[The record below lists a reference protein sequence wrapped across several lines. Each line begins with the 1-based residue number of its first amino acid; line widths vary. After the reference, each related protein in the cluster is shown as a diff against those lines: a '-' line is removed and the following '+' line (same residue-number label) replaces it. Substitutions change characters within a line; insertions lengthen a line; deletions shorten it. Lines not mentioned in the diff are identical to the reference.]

1 MKYILTFLAF
11 TSAHLVF
18 SQDDDSL
25 RIQLFKDI
33 VSTLAS
39 DSMKGRAV
47 GSNEEKLALNYITE
61 CVKSTTGRKLNY
73 RDFEFITEDSTHF
86 QSTNAYLFLNKHK
99 KKTILISAHY
109 DHIGMGGEL
118 SMSRKNDVVHNGAD
132 DNASGV
138 AMVIGLL
145 DEVSKDETGEFNY
158 LFAFYSAHEVGLY
171 GSEDFAKFC
180 LKKRKFKTISTVINF
195 DMVGRMDPE
204 LKRLFYMCS
213 DSLSGKFTE
222 AAGLSTHLELRE
234 KDREKLL
241 QLDTRSFYLKEIDC
255 VNLSTG
261 SHIDYH
267 AVSDDERYIN
277 YNGMVDVFN
286 FVRDLI
292 QNW

>member
-1 MKYILTFLAF
+1 M
-11 TSAHLVF
+11 
-18 SQDDDSL
+18 
-25 RIQLFKDI
+25 
-33 VSTLAS
+33 
-39 DSMKGRAV
+39 
-47 GSNEEKLALNYITE
+47 ALNYITE
-61 CVKSTTGRKLNY
+61 CVKSTTGRKLNH
-73 RDFEFITEDSTHF
+73 RDFEFITEDSTHV
-86 QSTNAYLFLNKHK
+86 QSTNAYLFLNNHK

-109 DHIGMGGEL
+109 DHIGMGGKL

-138 AMVIGLL
+138 AMVMALL
-145 DEVSKDETGEFNY
+145 DVLSKAETSECNY

-171 GSEDFAKFC
+171 GSQDFANFC

-213 DSLSGKFTE
+213 DSLSEKLSE
-222 AAGLSTHLELRE
+222 AVERTTNLDLRE
-234 KDREKLL
+234 KDQEKML
-241 QLDTRSFYLKEIDC
+241 QLDTRSFYLKEMDC
-255 VNLSTG
+255 LNFSTG

-277 YNGMVDVFN
+277 YTGMVNVFN